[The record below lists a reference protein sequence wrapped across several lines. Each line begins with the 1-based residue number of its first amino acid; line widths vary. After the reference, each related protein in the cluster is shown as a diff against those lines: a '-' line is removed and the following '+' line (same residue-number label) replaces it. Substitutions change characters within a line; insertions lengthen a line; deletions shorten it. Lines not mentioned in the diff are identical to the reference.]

1 MTLPQFDII
10 IQCIDVVKALPIDSW
25 DSEPRS
31 AKRAAGLVGRWA
43 IEKAFES
50 AIIAHAGEIPRERS
64 LVNLAKASGVGLVNE
79 QRNLLA
85 TVDREVTA
93 TEPDETDDLEL
104 YLDCCLL
111 ARGIVQTVHQSL
123 TIANIMARKSLRENP

>member
-1 MTLPQFDII
+1 MISPQFDII

-25 DSEPRS
+25 DSQPRP

-50 AIIAHAGEIPRERS
+50 AIIAHSGEIPKERT
-64 LVNLAKASGVGLVNE
+64 LVNLATASGVGLVNE
-79 QRNLLA
+79 RWNLLA

-93 TEPDETDDLEL
+93 TEPDETEHMDI
-104 YLDCCLL
+104 YLDCCRL
-111 ARGIVQTVHQSL
+111 ARGIVQTTHQHL
-123 TIANIMARKSLRENP
+123 TIADIMARKSLREKP